1 MPWKFNNKL
10 IPIISIIAIGAVL
23 FITVKACN
31 QETPL
36 NPSMSFVPE
45 SPAPDADSP
54 ADTIK
59 TLTANVGELINDVDA
74 LRKDNATLREE
85 RDEIEANLARQ
96 FATEFRNLRQDRTSH
111 ISDANDWQEI
121 QEQIDE
127 IVVALDVLASLS
139 TASELPIGSH
149 ASTGSDANGSNVEI
163 PYVWLHPLNTQTDGS
178 GLTRE
183 LSQTHTQPVYTIP
196 RNATL
201 IDSTALT
208 ALIGRVPLEG
218 RVRDPMPFKVLTGNV
233 NLAANG
239 LTIDG
244 IEGMVW
250 SGWAVGDWTLSCV
263 SGYVDSV
270 TFVFSDGTIHS
281 IESTQQ
287 TGVSDQALGWIS
299 DSYGNPCLPGVRKS
313 NAGAFL
319 LQQSL
324 LNSSSAASDTAAS
337 LETTQSLSPTG
348 AIQSFVSGDSSRYVL
363 GRTLAGGLRSTSD
376 WLAKRAEQEFDA
388 VFLPSGHRVAIHVE
402 QELQINYDPTGR
414 KLKHD
419 QDH

>member
-10 IPIISIIAIGAVL
+10 IPIISIVAVL
-23 FITVKACN
+23 AVVFVAFKSCN
-31 QETPL
+31 NEVSQD
-36 NPSMSFVPE
+36 PSMSFVPE

-59 TLTANVGELINDVDA
+59 TLTANVGELINEVDA
-74 LRKDNATLREE
+74 LRKDNANLRDE
-85 RDEIEANLARQ
+85 RDDIEANIARQ
-96 FATEFRNLRQDRTSH
+96 FATEFRNLRQDRTSQ
-111 ISDANDWQEI
+111 STNTDDWQRI
-121 QEQIDE
+121 QNQIDE
-127 IVVALDVLASLS
+127 IVTALDELAQQSMPSYPTSSNLISGVDTAGNAVAPTYIWLNPLDTNDVGSSLM
-139 TASELPIGSH
+139 G
-149 ASTGSDANGSNVEI
+149 
-163 PYVWLHPLNTQTDGS
+163 NTQ
-178 GLTRE
+178 RE
-183 LSQTHTQPVYTIP
+183 NKEPVLTIP
-196 RNATL
+196 NNATL

-250 SGWAVGDWTLSCV
+250 SGWAVGDWTLSCI

-270 TFVFSDGTIHS
+270 TFVFADGTIHS
-281 IESTQQ
+281 VESAQSS
-287 TGVSDQALGWIS
+287 GDSSQALGWIS
-299 DSYGNPCLPGVRKS
+299 DAYGNPCIPGERKS
-313 NAGAFL
+313 NAGSFI

-324 LNSSSAASDTAAS
+324 LNTSAAASDTAAS
-337 LETTQSLSPTG
+337 LETTQSLGPTG
-348 AIQSFVSGDSSRYVL
+348 AIQSFLSGDATRFVL
-363 GRTLAGGLRSTSD
+363 GKTLAGGLRSTSD
-376 WLAKRAEQEFDA
+376 WLTQRAEQEFDA
-388 VFLPSGHRVAIHVE
+388 VLLPSGHRVAIHVE
-402 QELQINYDPTGR
+402 QEIQIDYDRNGR

>member
-10 IPIISIIAIGAVL
+10 IPIISVVAVIVVTFIAFKSCDNEVPRDPG
-23 FITVKACN
+23 
-31 QETPL
+31 
-36 NPSMSFVPE
+36 MSSVPE

-59 TLTANVGELINDVDA
+59 TLTANVGELINEVDA
-74 LRKDNATLREE
+74 LRKDNASLRHE
-85 RDEIEANLARQ
+85 RDEIEANIARQ
-96 FATEFRNLRQDRTSH
+96 FASEFRNLRQDRALQSSH
-111 ISDANDWQEI
+111 TEDRQRI
-121 QEQIDE
+121 QSQIDE
-127 IVVALDVLASLS
+127 IVSALDELARQS
-139 TASELPIGSH
+139 TSAYTIDSDLVVG
-149 ASTGSDANGSNVEI
+149 ADTTGIATAPS
-163 PYVWLHPLNTQTDGS
+163 YVWLNPLDTKDIGS
-178 GLTRE
+178 NPIGEPSAATAEPFL
-183 LSQTHTQPVYTIP
+183 TIP
-196 RNATL
+196 NNATL

-270 TFVFSDGTIHS
+270 TFVFADGTIHS
-281 IESTQQ
+281 VESAQNS
-287 TGVSDQALGWIS
+287 GDSSQALGWIS
-299 DSYGNPCLPGVRKS
+299 DAFGNPCIPGERKS
-313 NAGAFL
+313 NAGSFI

-324 LNSSSAASDTAAS
+324 LNTSSAASDTAAS
-337 LETTQSLSPTG
+337 LETTQSLSPSG

-388 VFLPSGHRVAIHVE
+388 VFLPSGQRVAIHVE
-402 QELQINYDPTGR
+402 QEIPINYDRNGR

-419 QDH
+419 

>member
-10 IPIISIIAIGAVL
+10 IPIISVVAVIVVTFIAFKSCDNEVPRDPG
-23 FITVKACN
+23 
-31 QETPL
+31 
-36 NPSMSFVPE
+36 MSSVPE

-59 TLTANVGELINDVDA
+59 TLTANVGELINEVDA
-74 LRKDNATLREE
+74 LRKDNASLRHE
-85 RDEIEANLARQ
+85 RDEIEANIARQ
-96 FATEFRNLRQDRTSH
+96 FASEFRNLRQDRALQS
-111 ISDANDWQEI
+111 SDTEDRQRI
-121 QEQIDE
+121 QSQIDE
-127 IVVALDVLASLS
+127 IVSALDELARQS
-139 TASELPIGSH
+139 TSAYTIDSDLVVG
-149 ASTGSDANGSNVEI
+149 ADTTGIVTAPS
-163 PYVWLHPLNTQTDGS
+163 YVWLNPLDTKDIGS
-178 GLTRE
+178 NPIGEPSAATAEPFL
-183 LSQTHTQPVYTIP
+183 TIP
-196 RNATL
+196 NNATL

-270 TFVFSDGTIHS
+270 TFVFADGTIHS
-281 IESTQQ
+281 VESAQNS
-287 TGVSDQALGWIS
+287 GDSSQALGWIS
-299 DSYGNPCLPGVRKS
+299 DAFGNPCIPGERKS
-313 NAGAFL
+313 NAGSFI

-324 LNSSSAASDTAAS
+324 LNTSSAASDTAAS
-337 LETTQSLSPTG
+337 LETTQSLSPSG
-348 AIQSFVSGDSSRYVL
+348 AIQSFVSADSSRYVL

-388 VFLPSGHRVAIHVE
+388 VFLPSGQRVAIHVE
-402 QELQINYDPTGR
+402 QEIPINYDRNGR

-419 QDH
+419 

>member
-10 IPIISIIAIGAVL
+10 IPIISIVVVLAVVFIA
-23 FITVKACN
+23 FKSCN
-31 QETPL
+31 SEVPKD
-36 NPSMSFVPE
+36 PSMNFVPE

-59 TLTANVGELINDVDA
+59 TLTANVGELINEVDA
-74 LRKDNATLREE
+74 LRKDNANLREE
-85 RDEIEANLARQ
+85 RDEIEANIARQ
-96 FATEFRNLRQDRTSH
+96 FATEFRNLRQDRTSQM
-111 ISDANDWQEI
+111 SNADDWQRI
-121 QEQIDE
+121 QDQIDE
-127 IVVALDVLASLS
+127 IVTALDELAQQSLPSYPLNSDLVASLDTTGIAVAPTYIWLNPLDS
-139 TASELPIGSH
+139 HDVDSSLIG
-149 ASTGSDANGSNVEI
+149 
-163 PYVWLHPLNTQTDGS
+163 NTQ
-178 GLTRE
+178 RE
-183 LSQTHTQPVYTIP
+183 NAEPVLTIP
-196 RNATL
+196 NNATL

-270 TFVFSDGTIHS
+270 TFVFADGTIHS
-281 IESTQQ
+281 VESAQSSGDSSQ
-287 TGVSDQALGWIS
+287 SLGWIS
-299 DSYGNPCLPGVRKS
+299 DAYGNPCIPGERKS
-313 NAGAFL
+313 NAGSFI

-324 LNSSSAASDTAAS
+324 LNTSSAASDTAAS

-348 AIQSFVSGDSSRYVL
+348 AIQSFISGDTSRYVL
-363 GRTLAGGLRSTSD
+363 GKTLAGGLRSTSN
-376 WLAKRAEQEFDA
+376 WLTQRAEQEFDA
-388 VFLPSGHRVAIHVE
+388 VLLPSGYQVAIHVD
-402 QELQINYDPTGR
+402 QEIQINYDRNGR

-419 QDH
+419 QEN

>member
-10 IPIISIIAIGAVL
+10 IPIISVVAVIVVTFIAFKSCDNEVPRDPG
-23 FITVKACN
+23 
-31 QETPL
+31 
-36 NPSMSFVPE
+36 MSSVPE

-59 TLTANVGELINDVDA
+59 TLTANVGELINEVDA
-74 LRKDNATLREE
+74 LRKDNASLRHE
-85 RDEIEANLARQ
+85 RDEIEANIARQ
-96 FATEFRNLRQDRTSH
+96 FASEFRNLRQDRTLQTSNTE
-111 ISDANDWQEI
+111 DRQRI
-121 QEQIDE
+121 QDQIDE
-127 IVVALDVLASLS
+127 IVSALDELARQS
-139 TASELPIGSH
+139 TSAYTIDNDLVVG
-149 ASTGSDANGSNVEI
+149 ADSTGIATAPS
-163 PYVWLHPLNTQTDGS
+163 YVWLNPLDTKDIGS
-178 GLTRE
+178 NSIGEAPAATAEPFL
-183 LSQTHTQPVYTIP
+183 TIP
-196 RNATL
+196 NNATL

-270 TFVFSDGTIHS
+270 TFVFTDGTIHS
-281 IESTQQ
+281 VESAQKS
-287 TGVSDQALGWIS
+287 GDSNQALGWIS
-299 DSYGNPCLPGVRKS
+299 DAYGNPCIPGERKT
-313 NAGAFL
+313 NAGSFV

-324 LNSSSAASDTAAS
+324 LNTSSAASDTAAS
-337 LETTQSLSPTG
+337 LETTQSLSPSG

-388 VFLPSGHRVAIHVE
+388 VFLPSGQRVAIHVE
-402 QELQINYDPTGR
+402 QEIPINYDRNGR

-419 QDH
+419 

>member
-10 IPIISIIAIGAVL
+10 IPIISVVAVIVVIFIAFKSCDNEIPRDPG
-23 FITVKACN
+23 
-31 QETPL
+31 
-36 NPSMSFVPE
+36 MSSVPE

-59 TLTANVGELINDVDA
+59 TLTANVGELINEVDA
-74 LRKDNATLREE
+74 LRKDNASLRHE
-85 RDEIEANLARQ
+85 RDEIEANIARQ
-96 FATEFRNLRQDRTSH
+96 FASEFRNLRQDRALQSSNTE
-111 ISDANDWQEI
+111 DRQRI
-121 QEQIDE
+121 QSQIDE
-127 IVVALDVLASLS
+127 IVSALDELARQS
-139 TASELPIGSH
+139 TSAYTIDSDLVVG
-149 ASTGSDANGSNVEI
+149 ADTTGIATAPS
-163 PYVWLHPLNTQTDGS
+163 YVWLNPLDTKDVGS
-178 GLTRE
+178 NPIGEPSAATAEPFL
-183 LSQTHTQPVYTIP
+183 TIP
-196 RNATL
+196 NNATL

-270 TFVFSDGTIHS
+270 TFVFADGTIHS
-281 IESTQQ
+281 VESAQNS
-287 TGVSDQALGWIS
+287 GDSSQALGWIS
-299 DSYGNPCLPGVRKS
+299 DAYGNPCIPGERKT
-313 NAGAFL
+313 NAGSFV

-324 LNSSSAASDTAAS
+324 LNTSSAASDTAAS
-337 LETTQSLSPTG
+337 LETTQSLSPSG

-363 GRTLAGGLRSTSD
+363 GRTLAGSLRSTSD
-376 WLAKRAEQEFDA
+376 WLAKRAGQEFDA

-402 QELQINYDPTGR
+402 QEIQINYDRNGR

-419 QDH
+419 